1 MAADQDREW
10 RESLLFGTEIRADAG
25 AYAIADARGSGDESI
40 ESCGNW
46 TDTEAI

>member
-1 MAADQDREW
+1 MAADEDREW
-10 RESLLFGTEIRADAG
+10 GEGLVFGTEIRPNAG
-25 AYAIADARGSGDESI
+25 ANPVADARGSGDESI